1 MNPKLLKTL
10 APALLLALL
19 GMGFGYGIGAAFKG
33 QIKGMD
39 LQPAMLAL
47 LPLPLL
53 LVLAWHELG
62 HAVGGWLCGFDLYL
76 YAVGPLRIDRVN
88 NHFKLSFNRSASLW
102 GGIAA
107 TSPPAGQ
114 ILSPDSLRRKML
126 LVASG
131 GPLASLLGATAW
143 LPATALWEQHP
154 YWAFCL
160 GAFAL
165 FSFTIFIA
173 TMLPIGNSGFVND
186 GGRILQLL
194 RNQADGQRWCSMA
207 SLGALSI
214 NARPREWPGHLLQTV
229 TQGAPD
235 TYDGLMAIWMRH
247 QWHLDRK
254 EFTEAKLWLEKGLE
268 HVDAWPAAAQPML
281 HSSAVYYYAKVEGD
295 SNRAR
300 QHLDAARKPGFLPKE
315 SVWISEAAL
324 LRSEGKPE
332 EARALAERARA
343 QAPPSA
349 GSNREL
355 MEETLAELA
364 S

>member
-1 MNPKLLKTL
+1 
-10 APALLLALL
+10 
-19 GMGFGYGIGAAFKG
+19 MGFGYGVGAAFKG

-53 LVLAWHELG
+53 LVLAWHEFG
-62 HAVGGWLCGFDLYL
+62 HAVGGWLSGFDLYL
-76 YAVGPLRIDRVN
+76 YAVGPIRIDRVN
-88 NHFKLSFNRSASLW
+88 NQLKLRYNRSASLW

-107 TSPPAGQ
+107 TSPPVGQ

-126 LVASG
+126 VVASG

-143 LPATALWEQHP
+143 LPAQTLWQQHP
-154 YWAFCL
+154 YSSFCL

-165 FSFTIFIA
+165 FSLTICIA
-173 TMLPIGNSGFVND
+173 TLLPIGNSGFVND

-194 RNQADGQRWCSMA
+194 RNEAESQRWCSIA
-207 SLGALSI
+207 SLGAIGI
-214 NARPREWPGHLLQTV
+214 NARPREWPHHLVEAV
-229 TQGAPD
+229 TQGPPD

-254 EFTEAKLWLEKGLE
+254 ELPAAKLWLEKGLE
-268 HVDAWPAAAQPML
+268 HVNAWPPAAQPML
-281 HSSAVYYYAKVEGD
+281 HASAVYYYAKVEGD
-295 SNRAR
+295 ADRAR
-300 QHLDAARKPGFLPKE
+300 QHLHAARKPGFLPKE

-324 LRSEGKPE
+324 LRAEGKAD

-343 QAPPSA
+343 QAPPGA
-349 GSNREL
+349 GSNRDL
-355 MEETLAELA
+355 MEEMLAELA